1 MSSGIQVENP
11 EGKPVAMQM
20 ALLSRIT
27 TIDGKTLPYDDF
39 LDLDMEDLVF
49 LGKLELPGSGASPP
63 PSF

>member
-1 MSSGIQVENP
+1 
-11 EGKPVAMQM
+11 M